1 VGGVSVDSWI
11 NLQRARL
18 SDVQGK
24 AFIMVDLFAKEI
36 PIIEVQ
42 IICPYGMEHWLH
54 AGGDDEE
61 GEVFGKQAL
70 WI

>member
-1 VGGVSVDSWI
+1 MDSWI

-61 GEVFGKQAL
+61 G
-70 WI
+70 